1 MGGCVACYREPR
13 PTETPLKDPPF
24 NPIAQTVNK
33 PSVSEDL
40 WSTSTVDMDNI
51 TFPSQGGSVSSSN
64 QTFDSQSVARNSNP
78 PPEFVNQG
86 LLLWNPTR
94 ERWLGKE
101 RAGNRNHGSKINWN
115 TASYESLL
123 GSNKLFPQPIPLNK
137 RETDASLSTMKRRL
151 NRTRGDLIEVK
162 RKEKMEN
169 TDELVSIELPAP
181 TSWKKLFYPK
191 RAGTPRKT
199 EIVFMA
205 PTGEEI
211 SSRKQLEQ
219 YLKAHPGNPL
229 VKATTP
235 TPDKEPL
242 LKKRR
247 SSLTK
252 KDNKEAAEK
261 NQVAQQDKNGQT
273 EEADVAVKEGLVEE
287 NKDGEKSEAEK
298 ENKEENKEG
307 EVVTDKKEP
316 MELDSSEVEKKAEAE
331 NKEGEVVT
339 DKKEPMEVATSEV
352 EKKAESG
359 GKDEET
365 PKGED
370 LKDTEM
376 KEGDGKKKLAEK
388 ETENK
393 GIMVAEANEGENAT
407 SGKPNLDAEADAN
420 KGNETKEADEN
431 KTDGEPNLEANQ
443 GNGTHEAAAAV
454 AEEKSNDVKAAEDT
468 NRGLEANQVQQQQ
481 GAAASVS
488 C

>member
-1 MGGCVACYREPR
+1 
-13 PTETPLKDPPF
+13 
-24 NPIAQTVNK
+24 
-33 PSVSEDL
+33 
-40 WSTSTVDMDNI
+40 
-51 TFPSQGGSVSSSN
+51 
-64 QTFDSQSVARNSNP
+64 
-78 PPEFVNQG
+78 
-86 LLLWNPTR
+86 
-94 ERWLGKE
+94 
-101 RAGNRNHGSKINWN
+101 
-115 TASYESLL
+115 
-123 GSNKLFPQPIPLNK
+123 
-137 RETDASLSTMKRRL
+137 
-151 NRTRGDLIEVK
+151 
-162 RKEKMEN
+162 MEN

-181 TSWKKLFYPK
+181 TSWKKLGVVLSVFYFEQVSFLVLCSIRREQVRRGRQRLCSWLQRFYPK

-229 VKATTP
+229 VSEFDWTTGETPRRSSRISQKVKATTP

-431 KTDGEPNLEANQ
+431 KTHGEPNLEANQ

-454 AEEKSNDVKAAEDT
+454 AEEKSNDVKPAEDT

>member
-1 MGGCVACYREPR
+1 MV
-13 PTETPLKDPPF
+13 L
-24 NPIAQTVNK
+24 
-33 PSVSEDL
+33 
-40 WSTSTVDMDNI
+40 DN
-51 TFPSQGGSVSSSN
+51 
-64 QTFDSQSVARNSNP
+64 R
-78 PPEFVNQG
+78 
-86 LLLWNPTR
+86 LLFLNR
-94 ERWLGKE
+94 SILSAISGK
-101 RAGNRNHGSKINWN
+101 
-115 TASYESLL
+115 
-123 GSNKLFPQPIPLNK
+123 
-137 RETDASLSTMKRRL
+137 TDASLSTMKRRL
-151 NRTRGDLIEVK
+151 NKTRGDLIEVK
-162 RKEKMEN
+162 REEKMEN

-235 TPDKEPL
+235 TPEKEPL

-298 ENKEENKEG
+298 EKENKEDENKEG

-316 MELDSSEVEKKAEAE
+316 VEVDSSEVEKKAEAE
-331 NKEGEVVT
+331 NKEGEVAT
-339 DKKEPMEVATSEV
+339 DKKEPMEVDSSEV
-352 EKKAESG
+352 EKKAGSG
-359 GKDEET
+359 GKAEET

-376 KEGDGKKKLAEK
+376 KEGDGENKLAEK

-393 GIMVAEANEGENAT
+393 GSIGAEANGGENAT
-407 SGKPNLDAEADAN
+407 SGK
-420 KGNETKEADEN
+420 
-431 KTDGEPNLEANQ
+431 PNLEANQ

>member
-1 MGGCVACYREPR
+1 MV
-13 PTETPLKDPPF
+13 L
-24 NPIAQTVNK
+24 
-33 PSVSEDL
+33 
-40 WSTSTVDMDNI
+40 DN
-51 TFPSQGGSVSSSN
+51 
-64 QTFDSQSVARNSNP
+64 R
-78 PPEFVNQG
+78 
-86 LLLWNPTR
+86 LLFLNR
-94 ERWLGKE
+94 SILSAISGK
-101 RAGNRNHGSKINWN
+101 
-115 TASYESLL
+115 
-123 GSNKLFPQPIPLNK
+123 
-137 RETDASLSTMKRRL
+137 TDASLSTMKRRL
-151 NRTRGDLIEVK
+151 NKTRGDLIEVK
-162 RKEKMEN
+162 REEKMEN

-229 VKATTP
+229 VSEFDWTTGETPRRSSRISQKVKATTP

-298 ENKEENKEG
+298 EKENKEDGNKEG

-316 MELDSSEVEKKAEAE
+316 VEVDSSEVEKKAEAE
-331 NKEGEVVT
+331 NKEGEVAT
-339 DKKEPMEVATSEV
+339 DKKEPMEVDSSEV
-352 EKKAESG
+352 EKKAGSG
-359 GKDEET
+359 GKAEET

-376 KEGDGKKKLAEK
+376 KEGDGEKKLAEK

-393 GIMVAEANEGENAT
+393 GIMVAEANGEENAT
-407 SGKPNLDAEADAN
+407 SGK
-420 KGNETKEADEN
+420 
-431 KTDGEPNLEANQ
+431 PNLEANQ

>member
-1 MGGCVACYREPR
+1 
-13 PTETPLKDPPF
+13 
-24 NPIAQTVNK
+24 
-33 PSVSEDL
+33 
-40 WSTSTVDMDNI
+40 
-51 TFPSQGGSVSSSN
+51 
-64 QTFDSQSVARNSNP
+64 
-78 PPEFVNQG
+78 
-86 LLLWNPTR
+86 
-94 ERWLGKE
+94 
-101 RAGNRNHGSKINWN
+101 
-115 TASYESLL
+115 
-123 GSNKLFPQPIPLNK
+123 
-137 RETDASLSTMKRRL
+137 
-151 NRTRGDLIEVK
+151 
-162 RKEKMEN
+162 
-169 TDELVSIELPAP
+169 
-181 TSWKKLFYPK
+181 
-191 RAGTPRKT
+191 
-199 EIVFMA
+199 MA

-229 VKATTP
+229 VSEFDWTTGETPRRSSRISQKVKATTP

-273 EEADVAVKEGLVEE
+273 EEAEVAVKEGLVEE

-298 ENKEENKEG
+298 EKENKEEVNKEG

-316 MELDSSEVEKKAEAE
+316 VEVDSSEVEKKAEAE
-331 NKEGEVVT
+331 NKEGEVAT

-352 EKKAESG
+352 EKKAGSG
-359 GKDEET
+359 GKAEGT

-376 KEGDGKKKLAEK
+376 KEGDGEKKLAEK

-393 GIMVAEANEGENAT
+393 GIMVAETNGGENAT

-420 KGNETKEADEN
+420 KGNETEEADEN

-454 AEEKSNDVKAAEDT
+454 AEENSNDVKAAEDT
-468 NRGLEANQVQQQQ
+468 NRGLEANQVEQQQ

-488 C
+488 YWRPTSILDLVRILAAQNPNFSLSEASERVLSQLTREIRIEEAVIDEEYAEIQATCVLHLPFSPLCNAQSREEALGSVQELFGNINKVISKAQRLRYKVLELVMKKLLNQTDTAEFVVAFAGIQDAIHQFGEQKKLKKQYPTVSFKGSGSSS